1 MAEILGVDRHGRAIA
16 ARAAIFDL
24 NGTIVLDERLLAGVV
39 SDVLATVGVVVSTA
53 EYFASFAGLSDEP
66 LFRRALG
73 SAGLS
78 AAMVARRWR
87 AAARPARRAAGW
99 CRSRW
104 MTREPVLWGGER
116 FFRDGECVGY
126 TTFGRVRSHGRRRG
140 GAGLPE
146 PRRQPV
152 TPDAVAAGRYT
163 VNVAGADVPA
173 HVSLR
178 SLFDPDRRRVLPAPP
193 ETAARPRSA
202 VQDDGGLP
210 GGLTADLPVHAIAV
224 AHVQQPVVVR
234 RDLRVQAR
242 RCLPVARGRHRP

>member
-16 ARAAIFDL
+16 ARAAILDL

-73 SAGLS
+73 GAGLS
-78 AAMVARRWR
+78 AADGREALARRR
-87 AAARPARRAAGW
+87 EAGPPRRRLVSIALDDP
-99 CRSRW
+99 
-104 MTREPVLWGGER
+104 EPVLWGGER

-126 TTFGRVRSHGRRRG
+126 TTSGAYGHAVGAAVVLGYLSLG
-140 GAGLPE
+140 GE
-146 PRRQPV
+146 PV
-152 TPDAVAAGRYT
+152 TADAVAAGRYT

-178 SLFDPDRRRVLPAPP
+178 SLFDPDRRRVL
-193 ETAARPRSA
+193 
-202 VQDDGGLP
+202 V
-210 GGLTADLPVHAIAV
+210 
-224 AHVQQPVVVR
+224 
-234 RDLRVQAR
+234 
-242 RCLPVARGRHRP
+242 